1 VEADDFWARW
11 ELTSEKFEVYKG
23 KLFWHENDRINLLE
37 GSSGGSGIQ
46 PIGARQSCSR
56 IGPERGAAIHLT
68 NCVEVDPLLK
78 PVDLGFE
85 AGQGSRELDF
95 EHADTML

>member
-46 PIGARQSCSR
+46 PI
-56 IGPERGAAIHLT
+56 
-68 NCVEVDPLLK
+68 CVEVDPLLK